1 LNLVLS
7 GGFLAHGTFGIYFD
21 DIYLP
26 GKRTPGT
33 HFHGEP
39 TWLLYGAMVSA
50 APNMISVVA
59 DHYDIRNNE
68 TSYKWFAKTTRVLGW
83 VFFTAA
89 LVLDLFVFKKG
100 TRN

>member
-1 LNLVLS
+1 
-7 GGFLAHGTFGIYFD
+7 
-21 DIYLP
+21 
-26 GKRTPGT
+26 
-33 HFHGEP
+33 
-39 TWLLYGAMVSA
+39 
-50 APNMISVVA
+50 MISVVA